1 MTRFPVRATFL
12 FLFAAVGAYGASLI
26 PASAFETGRELVT
39 VALILTVN
47 SLS

>member
-1 MTRFPVRATFL
+1 MIRFSFRTVFFL
-12 FLFAAVGAYGASLI
+12 AFASLGAYGASII
-26 PASAFETGRELVT
+26 PASALETGRELVT